1 MMINRDVNEYVANKL
16 KVKLE
21 DYQNSLLI
29 PPPVFIQMK
38 GNIIEYDEI
47 NKHMTIAFPI
57 SPGYL
62 NPFGNMQGGMI
73 AAAIDNTFGPLSML
87 VGPLNYTRH
96 LEIKY
101 RKPISPD
108 LEYIIIN
115 ARYISMNKRRLFFE
129 ANVSDKNKNELATAK
144 AMHWVIDSSSSN
156 K

>member
-1 MMINRDVNEYVANKL
+1 MIKTNMNEYVANEL

-21 DYQNSLLI
+21 DHKHSLLI
-29 PPPVFIQMK
+29 PPPVFVEMN

-47 NKHMTIAFPI
+47 NKCITINYPI
-57 SPGYL
+57 YPEYL

-73 AAAIDNTFGPLSML
+73 AAAIDNTLGPLSML

-101 RKPISPD
+101 RKPISLD

-115 ARYISMNKRRLFFE
+115 AKYISMNKRQLFFE
-129 ANVSDKNKNELATAK
+129 AYVSDKNKNELAAAK
-144 AMHWVIDSSSSN
+144 AIHWIIDSSSSN

>member
-1 MMINRDVNEYVANKL
+1 MIIRDVNEYVANEL
-16 KVKLE
+16 KVKLKGHE
-21 DYQNSLLI
+21 HSLLI
-29 PPPVFIQMK
+29 PPPVFIQMN

-47 NKHMTIAFPI
+47 NKCITIVFPI
-57 SPGYL
+57 FPEYL

-73 AAAIDNTFGPLSML
+73 AAAIDNTLGPLSML

-101 RKPISPD
+101 RKPISLC
-108 LEYIIIN
+108 LEYIFIK
-115 ARYISMNKRRLFFE
+115 ARYISMNKRQLFLE

-144 AMHWVIDSSSSN
+144 AIHWIIDSSSSN